1 MAGARGQ
8 TRAIVATLTS
18 RRFAATGA
26 GVTANLALIGS
37 TIIDIAEGQYA
48 DALASAWQLYE
59 IDVVPHGNQS
69 LAEIVE
75 AGVRTGDRR
84 AAMAGFDRLSGRAR
98 ASGTPWAL
106 GLLARS
112 AALVDDTA
120 DAETHYLAAIAYL
133 ADSGVRTELARAHL
147 VYGEWLRRQKRRLD
161 ARDALRTA
169 HTMFETMGAAAFAE
183 RARAELAATGER
195 SRRRTVETSVD
206 LTPQELQVARL
217 ASEGSTNREIA
228 ARLYISASTVDYH
241 LRKVYRKLGLGSR
254 TELRHA
260 IS

>member
-1 MAGARGQ
+1 M
-8 TRAIVATLTS
+8 
-18 RRFAATGA
+18 
-26 GVTANLALIGS
+26 
-37 TIIDIAEGQYA
+37 
-48 DALASAWQLYE
+48 
-59 IDVVPHGNQS
+59 
-69 LAEIVE
+69 
-75 AGVRTGDRR
+75 
-84 AAMAGFDRLSGRAR
+84 
-98 ASGTPWAL
+98 
-106 GLLARS
+106 
-112 AALVDDTA
+112 
-120 DAETHYLAAIAYL
+120 DAESHYLAAIGVISPTPVSAPNSP
-133 ADSGVRTELARAHL
+133 ADP

-217 ASEGSTNREIA
+217 ASEGSTNREIV